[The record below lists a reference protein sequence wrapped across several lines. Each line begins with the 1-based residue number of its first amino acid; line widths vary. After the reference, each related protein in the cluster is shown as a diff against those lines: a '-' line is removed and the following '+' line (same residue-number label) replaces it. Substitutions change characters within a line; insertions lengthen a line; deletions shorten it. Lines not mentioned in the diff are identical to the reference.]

1 MRSRD
6 GNLNFSLRLCQLV
19 ILLFSSLTL
28 SAGEY
33 LISYKY
39 IVKDALLYNE
49 TLLISKAMTKCE
61 GSPQDEFIL
70 QSQNEDSLKKLIS
83 ENSQEFIEYIH
94 KLGLHVDHNEKTTD
108 MQNSFTTVLT
118 LKTTCFKVDFND
130 NFATIAPLK

>member
-1 MRSRD
+1 
-6 GNLNFSLRLCQLV
+6 
-19 ILLFSSLTL
+19 
-28 SAGEY
+28 
-33 LISYKY
+33 
-39 IVKDALLYNE
+39 
-49 TLLISKAMTKCE
+49 MTKCE

-94 KLGLHVDHNEKTTD
+94 KLGLHVDHNEKTVD

-130 NFATIAPLK
+130 NLAKITHLK

>member
-19 ILLFSSLTL
+19 ILFSSLAL
-28 SAGEY
+28 NASEY

-39 IVKDALLYNE
+39 IVKDATLYNE

-61 GSPQDEFIL
+61 GSPQDELIL
-70 QSQNEDSLKKLIS
+70 QSRDEESLKKLIS
-83 ENSQEFIEYIH
+83 QNSQEFIEYIH
-94 KLGLHVDHNEKTTD
+94 KLGLHVRHDEKTVD